1 MVVLGTGKAQPLDS
15 LVLTPTGYVK
25 MRDVYVGQEIIDGL
39 GNKTT
44 ITDIFPQGIKP
55 IYKVTFSDRT
65 FVLCSNEHLWKVG
78 EYNKHKKC
86 VEWKVK
92 SIEDMLNYGI
102 RKRHSKTSTRLRY
115 RIPTPIINCWEDN
128 NLIIDPYVLGV
139 LIGDGC
145 ITTGARFA
153 NAEQDIV
160 DKVNCKLNKSGFELH
175 KLNQSDTTKCTVYDI
190 VPIDY
195 TYTNQYH
202 KTGFVNLLKELDVC
216 KKSVDKHIPIEYL
229 YSSEKTRVELLQGLF
244 DTDGWVD
251 NRKSRGV
258 LVYNTSSEQLSNDF
272 AFLVRSL
279 GGTDTV
285 VRKSA
290 GYKKDGMYI
299 KCSDTFKHTIKFSTD
314 ILPFSSI
321 KHTRKYIKPQNR
333 AQRKIVNI
341 EYIGEQECQCIKVRS
356 DDHTYITDNLTVTHN
371 TTSARIIANM
381 MNGGVGKP
389 VEMDCASHNGVDD
402 MRMIIEECKTRP
414 LIGKYKIFV
423 LDECFV
429 PETEILTNKGY
440 KRFQDLDHT
449 EKIAQYTDS
458 GNIEFVT
465 PIRYIKQHYEGDLEC
480 WQPRRGHLIKMTPNH
495 QQPLLYN
502 KSGEIKSKSI
512 CDIKF
517 AQSNSLILSGRG
529 VGSKNDL
536 TPLDRLAVICQADG
550 SIQYER
556 DNYNR
561 WLLGFKKQRKIDRF
575 LNIVKECGIEYNEVK
590 TKRDGYRRFTL
601 NLPKNIT
608 KTLTTYFDLN
618 FTYNGARLFIDEVK
632 NWDGSVTD
640 KYIYYSSKIK
650 DNVDFVSAIATLGGY
665 SAKQKENIDNRNSK
679 FSNIYRLWLYDK
691 TSRTCQHLQKYRY
704 KEYYC
709 GDVYCVEVPSHKIVV
724 RAQGFTFISGNCHML
739 TVQAWNSLL
748 KILEEPP
755 EYVIFLFCTTD
766 PQKILPTIL
775 SRVQRF
781 NFQRIS
787 IGGIYNR
794 LKYIIDSE
802 NKERVIVGAPN
813 IVYEDNALRYIARL
827 AQGGMRDSITTLE
840 KCLDYNTNLSL
851 QNVLTVTSGG
861 VDEATLLQMTDYLLT
876 ADCKSA
882 LLYFNEIYMSG
893 VDVLLFLK
901 LYTEFL
907 QNCTKYLI
915 TGSPDI
921 TILSNLTL
929 DYLDKHK
936 QYIEII
942 RNFLEDI
949 LHINTRYSAEDLK
962 IIVESW
968 FIKVCR

>member
-1 MVVLGTGKAQPLDS
+1 MANKVSLANKYRPVGFEDVVEQDAIKTVLVNQIKTDNLKHAYLFCGGAGTGKAQPLDS
-15 LVLTPTGYVK
+15 MVLTPTGYVR
-25 MRDVYVGQEIIDGL
+25 MGDVYIGQEVIDGL
-39 GNKTT
+39 GERTV
-44 ITDIFPQGIKP
+44 ITDIFPQGVKP

-65 FVLCSNEHLWKVG
+65 SVLCSSEHLWKVG
-78 EYNKHKKC
+78 EYNAHKKC

-92 SIEDMLNYGI
+92 SVEEIIESGI
-102 RKRHSKTSTRLRY
+102 RKKHSSTETRLKY

-175 KLNQSDTTKCTVYDI
+175 KLNQSDITKCNVYDI

-195 TYTNQYH
+195 TYTNQYY
-202 KTGFVNLLKELDVC
+202 KTGFVNLLKKLDVC

-244 DTDGWVD
+244 DTGGWVD

-290 GYKKDGMYI
+290 GYKKDGVYK
-299 KCSDTFKHTIKFSTD
+299 KCNDTFEHTIKFSTD

-356 DDHTYITDNLTVTHN
+356 NDHTYITDNLTVTHN

-423 LDECFV
+423 LDEC
-429 PETEILTNKGY
+429 
-440 KRFQDLDHT
+440 
-449 EKIAQYTDS
+449 
-458 GNIEFVT
+458 
-465 PIRYIKQHYEGDLEC
+465 
-480 WQPRRGHLIKMTPNH
+480 
-495 QQPLLYN
+495 
-502 KSGEIKSKSI
+502 
-512 CDIKF
+512 
-517 AQSNSLILSGRG
+517 
-529 VGSKNDL
+529 
-536 TPLDRLAVICQADG
+536 
-550 SIQYER
+550 
-556 DNYNR
+556 
-561 WLLGFKKQRKIDRF
+561 
-575 LNIVKECGIEYNEVK
+575 
-590 TKRDGYRRFTL
+590 
-601 NLPKNIT
+601 
-608 KTLTTYFDLN
+608 
-618 FTYNGARLFIDEVK
+618 
-632 NWDGSVTD
+632 
-640 KYIYYSSKIK
+640 
-650 DNVDFVSAIATLGGY
+650 
-665 SAKQKENIDNRNSK
+665 
-679 FSNIYRLWLYDK
+679 
-691 TSRTCQHLQKYRY
+691 
-704 KEYYC
+704 
-709 GDVYCVEVPSHKIVV
+709 
-724 RAQGFTFISGNCHML
+724 HML

-766 PQKILPTIL
+766 PQKIIGTIM

-787 IGGIYNR
+787 IDGICNR
-794 LKYIIDSE
+794 LKYIIE
-802 NKERVIVGAPN
+802 NENNERAMTDEPI
-813 IVYEDNALRYIARL
+813 IIYEENALRYIARL
-827 AQGGMRDSITTLE
+827 SQGGMRDSITTLE
-840 KCLDYNTNLSL
+840 KCLDYNLNLTL
-851 QNVLTVTSGG
+851 ENVLTVTSGG
-861 VDEATLLQMTDYLLT
+861 VTEATLLQMTDYLLT
-876 ADCKSA
+876 GDCKSA

-901 LYTEFL
+901 LYIEYL

-915 TGSPDI
+915 TMSPDI
-921 TILSNLTL
+921 TTLSSLTL
-929 DYLDKHK
+929 DYLDKHL
-936 QYIEII
+936 QYTEFI
-942 RNFLEDI
+942 RNVLEDI
-949 LHINTRYSAEDLK
+949 LAIDTRYSAEDLK

-968 FIKVCR
+968 FIKICK